1 MPQHTA
7 THYATYCNQLC
18 QTTPH
23 KHIAPLRHTTPLKSP
38 PHTPLFPTPHQTT
51 AHHTT
56 LIYTTPHHTNRHY
69 TTLHYTTPHN
79 TTPHHTI
86 NRMLQHLLSSKDSK
100 DGGSTISVLWNM
112 RDNVKYVQNRM
123 AWILDLLESVKNIF
137 TWVVPYKVRI
147 FIFSALIKKK

>member
-1 MPQHTA
+1 MTYLCCSTRAYYLHVTPTAQHNA
-7 THYATYCNQLC
+7 TQH
-18 QTTPH
+18 TTPH
-23 KHIAPLRHTTPLKSP
+23 IAIHFAKLRHTNILLHYSALHYTSQLY
-38 PHTPLFPTPHQTT
+38 TT
-51 AHHTT
+51 HFS
-56 LIYTTPHHTNRHY
+56 IPNTTPHHITSH
-69 TTLHYTTPHN
+69 H

-147 FIFSALIKKK
+147 V